1 MRVGSSSMPNAPP
14 VVAMGAY
21 GSGKSTIGGVL
32 ADALGVAIFDGDS
45 RHRPRPAVRG
55 QNPSLTP
62 HGLSHQVGSPDAR
75 GSYIG
80 AGCRW
85 YRFCVDGHDDRAVDM
100 NLGLRARADRQV
112 RN

>member
-14 VVAMGAY
+14 VVAMGAS

-55 QNPSLTP
+55 QDPSLNRTDFRTMSGVLVSAANIELP
-62 HGLSHQVGSPDAR
+62 GQESRQSDPVHQSSRLWIP
-75 GSYIG
+75 
-80 AGCRW
+80 
-85 YRFCVDGHDDRAVDM
+85 
-100 NLGLRARADRQV
+100 LRDEQDKA
-112 RN
+112 N